1 MKYIPSTLF
10 ALVAASFCGYAA
22 VEGRIPEST
31 SYGVDVSFPIHSQ
44 NVAPIE
50 ENPLGNRAAAY
61 EEFIKGCRKYYGR
74 KSARCD
80 QTEKDRI
87 AMSLRQPQSMQNY
100 TDTGFLKIRAPEK
113 LRKLLTDYWEA
124 NKHNMKKESWP
135 AGNTYTN
142 HWAAPTYMVSIED
155 TGLRGGGQSLKKD
168 VWEAARETIEE
179 WTGMELI
186 PTSQYGIR
194 VYTEG
199 AILSPHVDR
208 MPLVSSAIVNV
219 AQDVDED
226 WPLEVYG
233 RDGNAVNVTMHPGD
247 MVLYESHSLLHGRV
261 FPLKG
266 RYYAN
271 IFIHFEPT
279 GEILSQKE
287 RNEHYQHANRHGHKY
302 ALNNHHGLPPYI
314 LENSPESSKWL
325 RSHDHWESPAAAA
338 APASLA
344 HHAATVGDI
353 KTLHELATTKGHL
366 LHSADANGWMPIHE
380 ASRAGNIDAI
390 KLLVDLGANPNER
403 TNFGSG
409 GSPLYWA
416 KKVNGENH
424 ESVHY
429 LSSIGALE
437 LHPEL

>member
-1 MKYIPSTLF
+1 MKLVCLTLF
-10 ALVAASFCGYAA
+10 TFAVVSSYARD
-22 VEGRIPEST
+22 VEQEHKPECS
-31 SYGVDVSFPIHSQ
+31 SYGVDVSFPIHNE
-44 NVAPIE
+44 NVSPVKN
-50 ENPLGNRAAAY
+50 NPLGDRAAAY
-61 EEFIKGCRKYYGR
+61 EEFIEGCRAFYG
-74 KSARCD
+74 KKADRCD

-100 TDTGFLKIRAPEK
+100 TDIGYLKIRAPEK

-124 NKHNMKKESWP
+124 NKNKKKKETWP
-135 AGNTYTN
+135 VGNTYTN
-142 HWAAPTYMVSIED
+142 HWASPTYMVSIED
-155 TGLRGGGQSLKKD
+155 TGLRGGGQSLKNE
-168 VWEAARETIEE
+168 VWEAARKTIEE

-208 MPLVSSAIVNV
+208 MPLISSAIVNV

-226 WPLEVYG
+226 WPLEVYD
-233 RDGNAVNVTMHPGD
+233 RNGNAVNVTMKPGD

-279 GEILSQKE
+279 GKALSQKE
-287 RNEHYQHANRHGHKY
+287 RNKHYQNANRHGHEY
-302 ALNNHHGLPPYI
+302 ALNQHSGLPPYI
-314 LENSPESSKWL
+314 LEKSLESKKWL
-325 RSHDHWESPAAAA
+325 RSHDHGESPAAAA
-338 APASLA
+338 VPASPA

-353 KTLHELATTKGHL
+353 KSLHEISTTNEHL
-366 LHSADANGWMPIHE
+366 LHSVDANGWMPIHE
-380 ASRAGNIDAI
+380 ASRAGNKDAI
-390 KLLVDLGANPNER
+390 QLLVKLGANPNER

-416 KKVNGENH
+416 KKVNGPNH

-429 LSSIGALE
+429 LNSIGALE
-437 LHPEL
+437 LNPEL